1 MNYIGMDI
9 HKRFTFAVVKDPD
22 GNKISEDK
30 FDNSKENFE
39 KFLQPFRSE
48 ETKIVME
55 STGVWEYIYEI
66 LDSMHYEVK
75 LANPVRTKAIAYAK
89 VKTDSVDASTLA
101 DLLRANLV
109 AESYIPPK
117 KIRTLRE
124 LTRLR
129 KMATKQRTQT
139 ENRLH
144 ALLTRK
150 GIIIPN
156 RTLCNKS
163 VKFLKEFQDSM
174 IQEFLEVIE
183 FQRQREAQIKKKV
196 EEASLTNKESE
207 ILMSF
212 PGIGT
217 IRAMELIAEIGEIGR
232 FPTAEKLCSYAGL
245 VPSIKQSGTS
255 LRLGGLIRQA
265 NRTLKHVFVQI
276 AWCIVRQKESNSLQE
291 FYKKL
296 AKKKGKQKAICA
308 TARKIC
314 CVVHTMLR
322 KGEEYRIHDPMIA

>member
-9 HKRFTFAVVKDPD
+9 HKRFTFAIAKDLN
-22 GNKISEDK
+22 GNKLSEDK
-30 FDNSKENFE
+30 FDNNKENFE
-39 KFLQPFRSE
+39 TFLQQFKPE

-75 LANPVRTKAIAYAK
+75 LANPTKTKAIAYAK

-117 KIRTLRE
+117 EIRRLRE

-129 KMATKQRTQT
+129 KMTTKQRTQS

-150 GIIIPN
+150 GIKIPN
-156 RTLCNKS
+156 RTLCMKS
-163 VKFLKEFQDSM
+163 MLFLEELKDPM

-196 EEASLTNKESE
+196 EEVSLKNNEAE

-212 PGIGT
+212 PGIGK
-217 IRAMELIAEIGEIGR
+217 IRAIEIVAEIGEVNR
-232 FPTAEKLCSYAGL
+232 FPNAEKLCNYSGL

-255 LRLGGLIRQA
+255 LRLGGLTRQA
-265 NRTLKHVFVQI
+265 SRNLKHVFVQI
-276 AWCIVRQKESNSLQE
+276 AWYIVRQKGENSMYL

-296 AKKKGKQKAICA
+296 TKKKGKQKAICA

-314 CVVHTMLR
+314 CVVYAML
-322 KGEEYRIHDPMIA
+322 KKQEEYKYS

>member
-1 MNYIGMDI
+1 MDI
-9 HKRFTFAVVKDPD
+9 HKRFTFAVVKDEQ
-22 GNKISEDK
+22 GNEIARDK
-30 FDNSKENFE
+30 FDNSKDNFE
-39 KFLQPFRSE
+39 IFLLPFKPE

-75 LANPVRTKAIAYAK
+75 LANPVKTKAIAYAK

-109 AESYIPPK
+109 AESYIPPRE
-117 KIRTLRE
+117 IRTLRE
-124 LTRLR
+124 MTRLR

-144 ALLTRK
+144 AVLTRK

-163 VKFLKEFQDSM
+163 VKFLEEFQDPM

-183 FQRQREAQIKKKV
+183 FQRQRESQIKKKV
-196 EEASLTNKESE
+196 EEASLANKEAE

-212 PGIGT
+212 PGIGK
-217 IRAMELIAEIGEIGR
+217 IRALEIVAEIGEIER
-232 FPTAEKLCSYAGL
+232 FPTAEKLCNYAGL

-255 LRLGGLIRQA
+255 LHFGRLIKQA
-265 NRTLKHVFVQI
+265 SRTLKHVFVQTT
-276 AWCIVRQKESNSLQE
+276 WCIVRRRESNSLQE

-296 AKKKGKQKAICA
+296 VKKKGKQKAICA

-314 CVVHTMLR
+314 CVVYAMLR
-322 KGEEYRIHDPMIA
+322 KGEKYKYS

>member
-1 MNYIGMDI
+1 MDI
-9 HKRFTFAVVKDPD
+9 HKRFTFAVVKDEQ
-22 GNKISEDK
+22 GNKLYEEK
-30 FDNSKENFE
+30 FDNCKDNFA
-39 KFLQPFRSE
+39 KFLTNYPGYD
-48 ETKIVME
+48 TKIVME

-75 LANPVRTKAIAYAK
+75 LANPVKTKAIACAK
-89 VKTDSVDASTLA
+89 VKTDAVDASTLA

-117 KIRTLRE
+117 EIRALRE
-124 LTRLR
+124 MTRLR
-129 KMATKQRTQT
+129 KMATKQRTQS

-144 ALLTRK
+144 AVLTRK

-163 VKFLKEFQDSM
+163 VKFLEKFQDPM
-174 IQEFLEVIE
+174 IKEFLEVIE
-183 FQRQREAQIKKKV
+183 FQRQRELQIKKKV
-196 EEASLTNKESE
+196 GEASLANKEAE
-207 ILMSF
+207 LLMSF
-212 PGIGT
+212 PGIGE
-217 IRAMELIAEIGEIGR
+217 IRAIEIVAEIGEISR
-232 FPTAEKLCSYAGL
+232 FHTSEKLCSYAGL
-245 VPSIKQSGTS
+245 VPSIKQSGAG

-265 NRTLKHVFVQI
+265 SRNLKHVFVQL
-276 AWCIVRQKESNSLQE
+276 AWCIIRQRESNNLQE

-314 CVVHTMLR
+314 CIVHAMLR
-322 KGEEYRIHDPMIA
+322 KNEKYRYS

>member
-9 HKRFTFAVVKDPD
+9 HKRFTFAVAKDEQ
-22 GNKISEDK
+22 GNKISEEK
-30 FDNSKENFE
+30 FDNSKDNFA
-39 KFLQPFRSE
+39 KFLSNYPE
-48 ETKIVME
+48 YDTKIVME

-75 LANPVRTKAIAYAK
+75 LANPVKTKAIAYAK

-117 KIRTLRE
+117 EIRRLRE

-129 KMATKQRTQT
+129 KMATKQRTQS

-144 ALLTRK
+144 AVLTRK

-163 VKFLKEFQDSM
+163 VKFLEEFQDPM
-174 IQEFLEVIE
+174 IQEFLEVIK
-183 FQRQREAQIKKKV
+183 FQRQRESQIKKKV
-196 EEASLTNKESE
+196 EEASLASKEAE
-207 ILMSF
+207 LLMSF
-212 PGIGT
+212 PGIGK
-217 IRAMELIAEIGEIGR
+217 IRAIEIVAEIGEINR
-232 FPTAEKLCSYAGL
+232 FPTAEKLCNYSGL
-245 VPSIKQSGTS
+245 VPSIKQSGS
-255 LRLGGLIRQA
+255 GLRLGGLIRQA
-265 NRTLKHVFVQI
+265 SRNLKHVFVQL
-276 AWCIVRQKESNSLQE
+276 AWCIIRQKESNPLQE

-314 CVVHTMLR
+314 CIVHAMLR
-322 KGEEYRIHDPMIA
+322 KNEKYRYS